1 MSLNLRD
8 TYDQLY
14 RYCFFRLRSREASQ
28 DTVQEA
34 FLRYIERYGPLGDG
48 ALPLLYTIARN
59 LCIDYFR
66 SEKGNMLPLE
76 ETEVSE
82 EEESLLDQLII
93 KRALSRIPQE
103 EAEILLLVMV
113 NGLPMKDVGRILGL
127 SRFAVYRRLQAGKK
141 HFQGELLKEG
151 LGDVW

>member
-48 ALPLLYTIARN
+48 ALPL
-59 LCIDYFR
+59 
-66 SEKGNMLPLE
+66 
-76 ETEVSE
+76 
-82 EEESLLDQLII
+82 
-93 KRALSRIPQE
+93 
-103 EAEILLLVMV
+103 
-113 NGLPMKDVGRILGL
+113 
-127 SRFAVYRRLQAGKK
+127 
-141 HFQGELLKEG
+141 H
-151 LGDVW
+151 